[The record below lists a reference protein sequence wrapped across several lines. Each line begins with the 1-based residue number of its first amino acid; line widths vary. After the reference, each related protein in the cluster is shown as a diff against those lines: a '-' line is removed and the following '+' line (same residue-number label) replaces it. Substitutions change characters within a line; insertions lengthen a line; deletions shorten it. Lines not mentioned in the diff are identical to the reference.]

1 MTLKE
6 AKAMFD
12 EIVDLCYQLEDHNLN
27 DALDSFYQE
36 VRSASDEYDILNITS
51 ELMFYVD
58 EIPSYDQDIED
69 IKAEIQDLYNKMQ
82 DEVE

>member
-1 MTLKE
+1 MNLKE
-6 AKAMFD
+6 AKSMFD
-12 EIVDLCYQLEDHNLN
+12 EIVDLCYQLEDHKLN

-36 VRSASDEYDILNITS
+36 VGDAADEYEILNITS

-58 EIPSYDQDIED
+58 EISPYDQDIED

-82 DEVE
+82 DEIE

>member
-6 AKAMFD
+6 AKVLFD

-27 DALDSFYQE
+27 GALDSFYQE
-36 VRSASDEYDILNITS
+36 VSQAQNEYDVLDITS

-58 EIPSYDQDIED
+58 EINCYDNDIED

-82 DEVE
+82 DEIE

>member
-6 AKAMFD
+6 AKVLFD

-27 DALDSFYQE
+27 GALDSFYQE
-36 VRSASDEYDILNITS
+36 VSQAENEYDIFDITS

-58 EIPSYDQDIED
+58 EVSSYDQDIED

-82 DEVE
+82 DEIE

>member
-1 MTLKE
+1 MNLKE

-12 EIVDLCYQLEDHNLN
+12 EIVDLCYQLEDHKLN

-36 VRSASDEYDILNITS
+36 VGLALDEYDILSITS

-58 EIPSYDQDIED
+58 EISSYDQDIEN
-69 IKAEIQDLYNKMQ
+69 IKAEVQDLYNKMQ
-82 DEVE
+82 DEIE

>member
-1 MTLKE
+1 MNLKE

-36 VRSASDEYDILNITS
+36 VGSANDEYDILNITS

-58 EIPSYDQDIED
+58 EITSYDQDIED

-82 DEVE
+82 DEIE

>member
-1 MTLKE
+1 MNLKE

-12 EIVDLCYQLEDHNLN
+12 EIVDLCYQLEDHKLN

-36 VRSASDEYDILNITS
+36 VGLAADEYDILSITS

-58 EIPSYDQDIED
+58 EISPYDQDIES
-69 IKAEIQDLYNKMQ
+69 IKAEVQDLYNKMQ
-82 DEVE
+82 DEIE

>member
-6 AKAMFD
+6 AKALFD

-36 VRSASDEYDILNITS
+36 VNQASDQYDILDITS
-51 ELMFYVD
+51 DLMFYVD
-58 EIPSYDQDIED
+58 EISSYDQDIED
-69 IKAEIQDLYNKMQ
+69 TKAEIQDLYNKMQ
-82 DEVE
+82 DEME

>member
-6 AKAMFD
+6 AKTNFD
-12 EIVDLCYQLEDHNLN
+12 DIVDLCYQLEDHKLN
-27 DALDSFYQE
+27 DTLDSFYQE
-36 VRSASDEYDILNITS
+36 VEDAADEYEVLSITS

-58 EIPSYDQDIED
+58 EISSYDNDIED
-69 IKAEIQDLYNKMQ
+69 VKAEIQDLYNKMQ

>member
-6 AKAMFD
+6 AKALFD

-27 DALDSFYQE
+27 GALDSFYQE
-36 VRSASDEYDILNITS
+36 VSQAESEYDILDITS

-58 EIPSYDQDIED
+58 EISSYDQDIED

-82 DEVE
+82 DEIE

>member
-6 AKAMFD
+6 AMALFD

-27 DALDSFYQE
+27 GALDSFYQE
-36 VRSASDEYDILNITS
+36 ISNAQDEYDILDITS

-58 EIPSYDQDIED
+58 EISFDDQDIED
-69 IKAEIQDLYNKMQ
+69 IKAEIQNLYNKMQ
-82 DEVE
+82 DEIE

>member
-6 AKAMFD
+6 AKTNFD
-12 EIVDLCYQLEDHNLN
+12 DIVDLCYQLEDHKLN
-27 DALDSFYQE
+27 DTLDSFYQE
-36 VRSASDEYDILNITS
+36 VEDAADEYEVLSITS

-58 EIPSYDQDIED
+58 EISSYDNDIED
-69 IKAEIQDLYNKMQ
+69 VKAEIQNLYNKMQ

>member
-1 MTLKE
+1 MNLKE

-12 EIVDLCYQLEDHNLN
+12 EIVDLCYQLEDHKLN

-36 VRSASDEYDILNITS
+36 VGSAADEYDILSITS

-58 EIPSYDQDIED
+58 EISPYDQDIES
-69 IKAEIQDLYNKMQ
+69 IKAEVQDLYNKMQ
-82 DEVE
+82 DEIE

>member
-1 MTLKE
+1 MNLKE

-12 EIVDLCYQLEDHNLN
+12 EIVDLCYQLEDHKLN

-36 VRSASDEYDILNITS
+36 VGLAPDEYDILSITS

-58 EIPSYDQDIED
+58 EISSYDQDIEN
-69 IKAEIQDLYNKMQ
+69 IKAEVQDLYNKMQ
-82 DEVE
+82 DEIE

>member
-1 MTLKE
+1 MNLKE

-12 EIVDLCYQLEDHNLN
+12 EIVDLCYQLEDHKLN
-27 DALDSFYQE
+27 DALDSFYQDVE
-36 VRSASDEYDILNITS
+36 SATDEYEIFSITS

-58 EIPSYDQDIED
+58 EISPYDQDIED

-82 DEVE
+82 DEIE

>member
-6 AKAMFD
+6 AKSLFD

-36 VRSASDEYDILNITS
+36 IKHATSEYDILDITS

-58 EIPSYDQDIED
+58 EVNAYDKDIEV
-69 IKAEIQDLYNKMQ
+69 IKAEIQDMYNKMQ
-82 DEVE
+82 DEIE

>member
-6 AKAMFD
+6 AKALFD
-12 EIVDLCYQLEDHNLN
+12 EIVDLCYQLEDHNLKG
-27 DALDSFYQE
+27 ALDSFYQE
-36 VRSASDEYDILNITS
+36 LSHAQDEYDILDITS

-58 EIPSYDQDIED
+58 EISCDDQDIED

>member
-6 AKAMFD
+6 AKALFD

-27 DALDSFYQE
+27 GALDSFYQE
-36 VRSASDEYDILNITS
+36 VSQAENEYDILDITS

-58 EIPSYDQDIED
+58 EIASYDQDIED

-82 DEVE
+82 DEIE

>member
-6 AKAMFD
+6 AKVLFD
-12 EIVDLCYQLEDHNLN
+12 EIVDLCYQLENHNLN
-27 DALDSFYQE
+27 GALDSFYQE
-36 VRSASDEYDILNITS
+36 VSQAQNEYDVLDITS

-58 EIPSYDQDIED
+58 EINCYDNDIED

-82 DEVE
+82 DEIE

>member
-6 AKAMFD
+6 AKALFD

-36 VRSASDEYDILNITS
+36 VNQANDQYDILDITS
-51 ELMFYVD
+51 DLMFYVD
-58 EIPSYDQDIED
+58 EISSYDQDIED
-69 IKAEIQDLYNKMQ
+69 TKAEIQDLYNKMQ
-82 DEVE
+82 DEME